1 MGMCSIYVILTTHSS
16 HLYLMWDF
24 THTCNPTIDIKYN
37 YIYKVFLKKKVTKTF
52 FFFNYQKKKK
62 KVRNMTRT
70 SNGHNFHS
78 IYINQQFSNA
88 LFSNNE
94 NPIEQSPKLLKNARR
109 KTNCPMKPPT
119 HSPSELQMRAIR
131 PTTTHKAR
139 VKKSGPFSFQS
150 YTRGFVPLRYMAPFV
165 LLIFCFISC
174 IKKVKYY

>member
-1 MGMCSIYVILTTHSS
+1 
-16 HLYLMWDF
+16 
-24 THTCNPTIDIKYN
+24 
-37 YIYKVFLKKKVTKTF
+37 
-52 FFFNYQKKKK
+52 
-62 KVRNMTRT
+62 MTRT

-139 VKKSGPFSFQS
+139 VEKSGPFSFQS
-150 YTRGFVPLRYMAPFV
+150 YTRGHSCHFAIYGPICAFDLLLYIMHKKSEI
-165 LLIFCFISC
+165 LLIAMGATFNWTPFFCLSLQKEKEKRNLMC
-174 IKKVKYY
+174 